1 MQTTTAVFDR
11 RIRQSGK
18 RKTVVDLYF
27 NNQVLAEDIPVS
39 EGNVRM
45 DRKAAIRRSGSITIP
60 DRSLVPAFNSNL
72 NPYGTEVRIRQG
84 IVYPNGDEELIP
96 VGVFILD
103 TTSWEEAQGP
113 VPSIEIF
120 DRSMVMGRAQ
130 VGATADFSGMTP
142 KEVIEHLMGYFWP
155 ELSVTFDEA
164 NLTMASNLPNP
175 GGTTYT
181 SGNAWDAVQDM
192 ARKLG
197 GEIYFDTEGLPVV
210 NKIPVLNEDITSL
223 DAVWTVDT
231 GETGILRTA
240 KRSITRKDVYN
251 SVYVTGAATEGGV
264 VPTAHVVNTNPNS
277 PTDRNGPFR
286 KMGIRISDNSLTTD
300 EMCTQLALQKL
311 AEYTKLAKTL
321 DFTCIGNPAVEPGDI
336 VLVKFLDDSQE
347 LGLIE
352 TIGLPLAGGQYSVG
366 CSVARV

>member
-1 MQTTTAVFDR
+1 MQTTTTVFDR

-27 NNQVLAEDIPVS
+27 NDQVLAEDIPVS

-45 DRKAAIRRSGSITIP
+45 DRKAAILRSGSITIP

-113 VPSIEIF
+113 IPAIEIF

-142 KEVIEHLMGYFWP
+142 VETIDHLISYFWP
-155 ELSVTFDEA
+155 ELSVTYGPD
-164 NLTMASNLPNP
+164 LTMTSNVANP
-175 GGTTYT
+175 GGTVYT
-181 SGNAWDAVQDM
+181 SGNAWTAVQDM

-197 GEIYFDTEGLPVV
+197 GDIYFTPVGLPVV
-210 NKIPVLNEDITSL
+210 TKIPVLDEEVTSN
-223 DAVWTVDT
+223 DAVWTVDV

-240 KRSITRKDVYN
+240 RRSISRKDVYN

-286 KMGIRISDNSLTTD
+286 RMGIRISDNSLTTD

-311 AEYTKLAKTL
+311 AEYTKLSKTL
-321 DFTCIGNPAVEPGDI
+321 DFTCVGNPAVEPGDI
-336 VLVKFLDDSQE
+336 VLVTFLDGSQE
-347 LGLIE
+347 LGMIE
-352 TIGLPLAGGQYSVG
+352 TINLPLAGGQFSVG
-366 CSVARV
+366 CSVARL